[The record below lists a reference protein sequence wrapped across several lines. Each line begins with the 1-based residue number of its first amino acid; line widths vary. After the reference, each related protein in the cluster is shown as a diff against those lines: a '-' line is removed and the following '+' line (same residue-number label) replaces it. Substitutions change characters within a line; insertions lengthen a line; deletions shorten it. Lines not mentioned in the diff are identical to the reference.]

1 MAPKTLTGQELEL
14 DDGPARES
22 ELFLVDGNNLAYRAF
37 FALPEELATSDG
49 QPTNALLGFTN
60 MLFKLLADYRPK
72 GVAVAWDSRP
82 VHRAAVAEAAD
93 VVYKEGRKPMPDL
106 LREQFPHFRPI
117 VEAFGYRNLEFEGWE
132 ADDVI
137 ATLATRAD
145 TAGIKTCVV
154 STDRDAFQLCS
165 ENVCLMMTPRGVSDV
180 NVYTPE
186 RVELRYGVRPD
197 QVPDFIGLKGDT
209 SDNIPG
215 VPGIGD
221 KTAGQLIAQYGSLE
235 AVIEHA
241 DELSPARRKNIT
253 EHADQARA
261 SKDLATMRRELD
273 LDWEP
278 TELALSPPDRSQL
291 REMFRRFEFRN
302 LLGRVDEL
310 DEAVPAALS
319 VKVEGTTVAWRE
331 GELPALA
338 DWEGYAADG
347 DRVAV
352 ATANGV
358 IVAPKPSNGL
368 LLGEPRLV
376 VHDAKSLKVPAVD
389 DTMIAAYL
397 IEPGRAEYAL
407 DDLSAE
413 YGLEVL
419 PDPPAEEETAALVR
433 RAEAPRRLI
442 ERMLERVHERGS
454 EHLYRK
460 IELPLTAVLAA
471 MEIAGVK
478 IDTYRM
484 GEITARLVD
493 RLEELEAKAYEL
505 AGEEFML
512 GSTQQVARI
521 LFEKLELTPGRKGK
535 TGYSTDTRV
544 LRSIRGDHAI
554 VPVLEEWRELSKL
567 INTYLGPLPSLIGDD
582 GRLHTTFNQTVAS
595 TGRLSTTAPNLQA
608 IPIRT
613 ELGREIRSAF
623 VAEDGHRLLS
633 ADYSQVELRI
643 LAHVS
648 GEPVLR
654 ESFARN
660 EDIHARTAAEV
671 LGKDQATLTKDERN
685 VAKMVN
691 FGIIYGISSFG
702 LSENLEIPRE
712 QAQAYI
718 DTYLAR
724 FPHVQDFIE
733 RTIEQA
739 KRDGYVT
746 TLLGRRRPVPEIR
759 AMNRQTRS
767 LGERLAVN
775 SVMQGTAADVIKV
788 AMIRIHDRLRTEGRS
803 RAARAPGS
811 RRAPARGAG
820 DGGQRRSGARAGGDV
835 RRLPARPAARSRR
848 RRRRRLE
855 RSQVLSG
862 SGFGSVRGDLAILR
876 VS

>member
-1 MAPKTLTGQELEL
+1 M
-14 DDGPARES
+14 GPVS
-22 ELFLVDGNNLAYRAF
+22 G
-37 FALPEELATSDG
+37 
-49 QPTNALLGFTN
+49 
-60 MLFKLLADYRPK
+60 
-72 GVAVAWDSRP
+72 
-82 VHRAAVAEAAD
+82 AAIV
-93 VVYKEGRKPMPDL
+93 PDL

-145 TAGIKTCVV
+145 AAGVKTTVV

-165 ENVCLMMTPRGVSDV
+165 GNVTLMMTPRGVADV

-241 DELSPARRKNIT
+241 DELSPARRKNIL

-261 SKDLATMRRELD
+261 SKDLATMRRD
-273 LDWEP
+273 LNIDCDP
-278 TELALSPPDRSQL
+278 SQLVLGAPDRSQL

-302 LLGRVDEL
+302 LLNRVDEL
-310 DEAVPAALS
+310 ETALPS
-319 VKVEGTTVAWRE
+319 AHRSLEVVGEMVSWRE
-331 GELPALA
+331 GDLPQVRGRVGLA
-338 DWEGYAADG
+338 IADG
-347 DRVAV
+347 RFALSQDD
-352 ATANGV
+352 GV
-358 IVAPKPSNGL
+358 VVGAWAPELIPRLRDAQIVAHDYKSL
-368 LLGEPRLV
+368 PRLTMQ
-376 VHDAKSLKVPAVD
+376 PAD
-389 DTMIAAYL
+389 DTLIAAYL
-397 IEPGRAEYAL
+397 IEPGRSDYAI

-413 YGLEVL
+413 YGLEVI
-419 PDPPAEEETAALVR
+419 PEPAAEEETAALIR
-433 RAEAPRRLI
+433 QAEAPRRLAP
-442 ERMLERVHERGS
+442 RLRERVTERGS
-454 EHLYRK
+454 DHLYDE
-460 IELPLTAVLAA
+460 IELPLTAVLAS
-471 MEIAGVK
+471 MEDAGVK

-484 GEITARLVD
+484 GEITARLSD
-493 RLEELEAKAYEL
+493 RVEELEAKAYGL

-521 LFEKLELTPGRKGK
+521 LFEQLELTPGRKGK

-544 LRSIRGDHAI
+544 LRSIRHEHPI
-554 VPVLEEWRELSKL
+554 VEVLEEWRELTKL
-567 INTYLGPLPSLIGDD
+567 INTYLGPLPSLLGVD

-595 TGRLSTTAPNLQA
+595 TGRLSTTNPNLQA

-623 VAEDGHRLLS
+623 VAESGHRLMS

-648 GEPVLR
+648 GEPVLKAA
-654 ESFARN
+654 FARN

-671 LGKDQATLTKDERN
+671 LGKDAATLTKDERN

-691 FGIIYGISSFG
+691 FGIIYGISAFG

-712 QAQAYI
+712 EAQTYI
-718 DTYLAR
+718 DAYLAR
-724 FPHVQDFIE
+724 FPHVQDFIQ

-739 KRDGYVT
+739 ARDGYVT

-759 AMNRQTRS
+759 ASNRQTRA

-788 AMIRIHDRLRTEGRS
+788 AMIRIHQRLREEGRS
-803 RAARAPGS
+803 ARLVLQVHDELLLEVPETETSAAKEL
-811 RRAPARGAG
+811 
-820 DGGQRRSGARAGGDV
+820 V
-835 RRLPARPAARSRR
+835 RREMCNAYPLDPPLA
-848 RRRRRLE
+848 
-855 RSQVLSG
+855 VDVG
-862 SGFGSVRGDLAILR
+862 TGDDWNEAK
-876 VS
+876 S